1 MGKLIVDGN
10 KVYTVD
16 EACMKRKNLTLA
28 QIRQQ
33 ETGASPGKRKPTA
46 AHTKGNVNLFVI
58 LGLSH

>member
-16 EACMKRKNLTLA
+16 EACMKRKTLTLA

-33 ETGASPGKRKPTA
+33 ETGASSGKTQNRQQRTRR
-46 AHTKGNVNLFVI
+46 GM
-58 LGLSH
+58 